1 MQVGGKRRLEKKK
14 GTGEWHCTAPH
25 LGGVGREN
33 SGEAVE
39 HLGAASL
46 GVDQLGLR
54 DGERDGVGTGGREA
68 KLPARG
74 LLGPPAW
81 VLAVAGHRAGHGL
94 AAVRDGAD
102 AEVHLEALLLLLS
115 GGGGGGSGRRG
126 DGGCCCCCCFLF
138 EQAGE
143 GGGGLGFRGGERCRG
158 RPRAAGWVP
167 ADGGGGRR
175 GGRLRRR
182 GGWLHH

>member
-1 MQVGGKRRLEKKK
+1 MGGKRRLEKKK

-54 DGERDGVGTGGREA
+54 DGERDGVGTGGHEA

-143 GGGGLGFRGGERCRG
+143 GGGGLGFRGGERRRG